1 MQIKIYNNK
10 VEASQFAF
18 KLIEKAL
25 ESQQNTFGL
34 ATGSTPELLYQLLT
48 ESDLDFT
55 QATALNLD
63 EYYGLAANHPQS
75 YAYFMD
81 KHLFTKKPFKETFIP
96 NGMNTDIDEETARYN
111 ELIDQHPIDVQILG
125 IGANGHIGFNEP
137 GTSFDSKTQYVELT
151 PSTIEANQRF
161 FDTKEDVPTHAYSM
175 GVDSIMQAKQI
186 ILLAFGENKADAI
199 QKTVEGPI
207 DESVPASILQKHPN
221 VYVILDKDA
230 AKLLK

>member
-125 IGANGHIGFNEP
+125 IGENGHIGFNEP

-175 GVDSIMQAKQI
+175 GIDSIMQAKQI